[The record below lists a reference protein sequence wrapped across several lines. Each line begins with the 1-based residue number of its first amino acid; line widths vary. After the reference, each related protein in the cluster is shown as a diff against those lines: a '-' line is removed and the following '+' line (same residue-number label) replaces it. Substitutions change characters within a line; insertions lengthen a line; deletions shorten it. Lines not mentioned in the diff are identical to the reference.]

1 MVDFTKQLNS
11 FEDKEIINP
20 EEIYEQLDRASDKG
34 PLRPAQNLPFST
46 SLFYSIELTSQI
58 QINIF
63 DFLS

>member
-34 PLRPAQNLPFST
+34 PLRPAQKDILNNWYT
-46 SLFYSIELTSQI
+46 NYQ
-58 QINIF
+58 N
-63 DFLS
+63 

>member
-34 PLRPAQNLPFST
+34 PLRPAQKDILNNWYT
-46 SLFYSIELTSQI
+46 NYQNQKETIK
-58 QINIF
+58 
-63 DFLS
+63 